1 MKNGKQATVV
11 TLLAHAAFLSIYLSA
26 AVAGGSASS
35 IPGAQELLDK
45 YTQALDLLRSTILN
59 VETSEEHDG
68 AFDRNWVDPMVRGT
82 RDKGTTSTREEYRTD
97 GARFHSRAY
106 RWGHISP
113 HEPAVPEERANYQ
126 CRNWD
131 GTQYYQHTR
140 KINAPELPGSVN
152 LLRPAEKYQL
162 WPRNPPMAYIMG
174 YNLASDERLDS
185 ILRKAK
191 RLSVRP
197 ETETIGGA
205 ECYVLDAVTDKGDMS
220 LWIDPTHGFHPA
232 KVECT
237 FSEGDR
243 DYDLLLKK
251 GERRASRLENV
262 KFKLVENAWMPVEA
276 DVHLRKNFGGGD
288 NYVDSRYHCRITEVL
303 LNPDHETLG
312 SFVNPL
318 DRPGNDPEL
327 RNGTWVCKAG
337 ERDKQIWQD
346 GKLVPDERRS
356 STRPTRPRP

>member
-1 MKNGKQATVV
+1 MEDAKCGILVAV
-11 TLLAHAAFLSIYLSA
+11 LALTGLASICLSA
-26 AVAGGSASS
+26 PMAGGPVSS

-45 YTQALDLLRSTILN
+45 YTQALDSLRSTILK
-59 VETSEEHDG
+59 VEISEESEG

-82 RDKGTTSTREEYRTD
+82 RDKGTKFGREEYCTD
-97 GARFHSRAY
+97 GTRFHSRVY

-113 HEPAVPEERANYQ
+113 REPAVPEEQANYQ

-140 KINAPELPGSVN
+140 KINAPGLPGSVN

-162 WPRNPPMAYIMG
+162 WPRNPPMAYLMG
-174 YNLASDERLDS
+174 YNLASDERLDA

-197 ETETIGGA
+197 KTETIGGA
-205 ECYVLDAVTDKGDMS
+205 ECYVLDAATDNGDMS
-220 LWIDPTHGFHPA
+220 LWIDPTHSFHPA
-232 KVECT
+232 KAECT
-237 FSEGDR
+237 LSEGDR
-243 DYDLLLKK
+243 DYDLLLKR
-251 GERRASRLENV
+251 GERRVSRLENV
-262 KFKLVENAWMPVEA
+262 KFKLVEKAWVPVEA
-276 DVHLRKNFGGGD
+276 DVYLRKNFGGGN
-288 NYVDSRYHCRITEVL
+288 NYVNSRYHCRVTEVL

-327 RNGTWVCKAG
+327 RNGTWVYKAG

-346 GKLVPDERRS
+346 GTLVPGKSLNRS
-356 STRPTRPRP
+356 KQ